1 MGLQQKNVH
10 LADQLPQ
17 PEEVI
22 FIDDLN
28 DQKSVGLKAVVVI
41 DNTTLGPALGGV
53 RMVADGSV
61 EECHRLAH
69 AMTLKNAAA
78 GLRYGGGKAII
89 FADAAASVER
99 KAELMRAFAKAI
111 GPITNYIPGP
121 DMGTNEDL
129 MAIIKQTTGRA
140 IGLPRHEGGIP
151 LDEIGITGF
160 GLKTSIA
167 VALEHLGLK
176 MKGMRFVVQ
185 GFGSVGAHVA
195 RFLADEGA
203 IMVGVSDISG
213 ARIDQNGI
221 GVHRLIEHTS
231 HGGFVGDYFE
241 GHAACSDALVETP
254 CDVWIPA
261 ARPDVFNANNAGSVQ
276 AKIIAEGA
284 NIPATEA
291 AEEIF
296 HQRGILVLPDFIA
309 NAGGVICG
317 AVEYEGGDEASAM
330 AQVERQIRSNSQ
342 AVLERVASRGLRPRA
357 AALELA
363 FARLAGK

>member
-1 MGLQQKNVH
+1 MGLQQRYVSPEDH
-10 LADQLPQ
+10 RPE

-22 FIDDLN
+22 FIN
-28 DQKSVGLKAVVVI
+28 DENDRESVGLTAVVVI
-41 DNTTLGPALGGV
+41 DDTRLGPAMGGV
-53 RMVADGSV
+53 RMVAGGSID
-61 EECHRLAH
+61 ECRRLAH

-78 GLRYGGGKAII
+78 GLDYGGGKALI
-89 FADAAASVER
+89 FADEAAPQAR
-99 KAELMRAFAKAI
+99 KEELMRAFAKALK
-111 GPITNYIPGP
+111 PISHYIPGP
-121 DMGTNEDL
+121 DMGTDEKL
-129 MAIIKQTTGRA
+129 MAVVKEITGRA
-140 IGLPRHEGGIP
+140 IGLPRAEGGIP
-151 LDEIGITGF
+151 LDEIGATGH

-167 VALEHLGLK
+167 VALEHLGMK

-185 GFGSVGAHVA
+185 GFGSVGTHVA
-195 RFLADEGA
+195 RFLAEQGA

-213 ARIDQNGI
+213 ARIDPKGI
-221 GVHRLIEHTS
+221 MVHRLMEHTR

-241 GHAACSDALVETP
+241 GHAACGEALIDTE

-261 ARPDVFNANNAGSVQ
+261 ARPDVFNASNAGRVR

-317 AVEYEGGDEASAM
+317 AVEFEGGDERLAM
-330 AQVERQIRSNSQ
+330 AEIERRIRANTQ
-342 AVLERVASRGLRPRA
+342 AVLERVATRGLRPRA

-363 FARLAGK
+363 YARLAGK

>member
-1 MGLQQKNVH
+1 MGLQQRNLGIKDH
-10 LADQLPQ
+10 HPE

-22 FIDDLN
+22 FIN
-28 DQKSVGLKAVVVI
+28 DENDRETVGLKAVVVI
-41 DNTTLGPALGGV
+41 DDTRLGPAMGGV

-61 EECHRLAH
+61 EECRRLAR

-78 GLRYGGGKAII
+78 GLAYGGGKALVY
-89 FADAAASVER
+89 ADEAAPPAR
-99 KAELMRAFAKAI
+99 KEELIRAFARALE
-111 GPITNYIPGP
+111 PISHYIPGP
-121 DMGTNEDL
+121 DMGTDENL
-129 MAIIKQTTGRA
+129 MMVIKEITGRA
-140 IGLPRHEGGIP
+140 IGLPRAEGGIP
-151 LDEIGITGF
+151 LDEIGATGH

-167 VALEHLGLK
+167 VALRHMGMK
-176 MKGMRFVVQ
+176 MDGMRFVVQ

-195 RFLADEGA
+195 RFLSEQGA
-203 IMVGVSDISG
+203 VMVGVSDISG
-213 ARIDQNGI
+213 ARIDPHGI
-221 GVHRLIEHTS
+221 APHRLLEHTS

-241 GHAACSDALVETP
+241 GHAACGEALIDTE

-261 ARPDVFNANNAGSVQ
+261 ARPDVFDAGNAGRVR

-296 HQRGILVLPDFIA
+296 HQRGIVVLPDFIA

-317 AVEYEGGDEASAM
+317 AVEYEGGDEKLAM
-330 AQVERQIRSNSQ
+330 AEIERRIRANTQ
-342 AVLERVASRGLRPRA
+342 AVLERVATRGIRPRA

-363 FARLAGK
+363 YARLAKK